1 MTHAE
6 IKTMLA
12 SVGVPTAYYQFPED
26 TGQQPPFICFFYNYN
41 NDFLA
46 DDTNYQK
53 IEHLIVELYT
63 DNKDFELEAAVE
75 AALSLNGLV
84 YSRDEE
90 YLGDEQMQ
98 LVVYE
103 MDVVITEP
111 AAEPTA
117 AETEEQSNG

>member
-75 AALSLNGLV
+75 AALSLHGLV
-84 YSRDEE
+84 YTRDEE
-90 YLGDEQMQ
+90 YLGSEQMYE
-98 LVVYE
+98 VVYE

-111 AAEPTA
+111 AAGPTA

>member
-63 DNKDFELEAAVE
+63 DNKDFSLESAVE
-75 AALSLNGLV
+75 AALTTHGIV
-84 YSRDEE
+84 YTRNEE
-90 YLGDEQMQ
+90 YLGSEQMY

-103 MDVVITEP
+103 SDVIITE
-111 AAEPTA
+111 
-117 AETEEQSNG
+117 ETNG

>member
-6 IKTMLA
+6 VQTMLA
-12 SVGVPTAYYQFPED
+12 SVNIPTAYYQFPD
-26 TGQQPPFICFFYNYN
+26 NTGQQPPFICFFYSNN

-53 IEHLIVELYT
+53 IEQLIVELYT

-84 YSRDEE
+84 YTRDEE
-90 YLGDEQMQ
+90 YLGSEQMYE
-98 LVVYE
+98 VVYE

>member
-6 IKTMLA
+6 VQTMLE
-12 SVGVPTAYYQFPED
+12 SVNIPTAYYQFPD
-26 TGQQPPFICFFYNYN
+26 NTGQQPPFICFFYSNN

-84 YSRDEE
+84 YTRDEE
-90 YLGDEQMQ
+90 YLGSEQMYE
-98 LVVYE
+98 VVYE

>member
-6 IKTMLA
+6 VKTMLA

-46 DDTNYQK
+46 DNENYQK

-63 DNKDFELEAAVE
+63 NNKDFAKEAAVE
-75 AALSLNGLV
+75 AALSSHGIV
-84 YSRDEE
+84 YTRNEE
-90 YLGDEQMQ
+90 YLGSEQMY

-103 MDVVITEP
+103 SDVIITE
-111 AAEPTA
+111 
-117 AETEEQSNG
+117 ETNG